1 MIPGSWETVVD
12 VVESLGHE
20 HATASCQDDARNL
33 LNGQPYAYALLDLE
47 IPVKQGRSFP
57 RIENGINLLC
67 DLVSRYGKQTPVII
81 MTAHGNDGPH
91 QGVDCMKFGGSRL
104 HPQTVPDHRSHPE
117 QSDHGSSGELG
128 AGRKQGDIHEA
139 ARRGSPRPFEGGRMI
154 LFKRRVEIC
163 GVDVPISPAM
173 HRILTLLSEKRSN
186 GKYAAY
192 SGSDLTEMLGVD
204 CGQNGIASQVLEFR
218 NKVGQCLLEEA
229 NITCGRTRCP
239 QQWRAGIPACRNG
252 SLSKWVTRA
261 GNSASVAGEF
271 SADDYPENL
280 DIAAMDFEGDEADD
294 FNDRQRWAIGQLQ
307 LGVQLQV
314 RHLTERFGCSSIT
327 AKRDLLALKSAGLVR
342 FVGSPRA
349 GHYSTDI
356 GGQNDSS
363 PPRDKMT
370 DRQPSPPIGDPDDT
384 ENDTDRGVRDTD
396 RDPKM
401 ILMILIMA
409 PMILKTP

>member
-1 MIPGSWETVVD
+1 MTRALIVEDDPRIMETVVD

-67 DLVSRYGKQTPVII
+67 DLVSRYGRQTPVII

-91 QGVDCMKFGGSRL
+91 QGVDCMK
-104 HPQTVPDHRSHPE
+104 
-117 QSDHGSSGELG
+117 LG
-128 AGRKQGDIHEA
+128 AADYIPKPFPITGRTLSKAIMEA
-139 ARRGSPRPFEGGRMI
+139 LENSGQAGNRGTTTKRPSGSPRPFEGGRLV

-192 SGSDLTEMLGVD
+192 AGSDLTEMLGVD

-218 NKVGQCLLEEA
+218 NKVGQRLLEEA
-229 NITCGRTRCP
+229 NITCGRTDVLNSGGPGYRL
-239 QQWRAGIPACRNG
+239 QEWITIQVG
-252 SLSKWVTRA
+252 TRA
-261 GNSASVAGEF
+261 GNSASVPGSP
-271 SADDYPENL
+271 SADDDPENQETATT
-280 DIAAMDFEGDEADD
+280 DVDGDETDD

-307 LGVQLQV
+307 LGIQLQV

-327 AKRDLLALKSAGLVR
+327 AKRDLLTLKSAGRVR

-349 GHYSTDI
+349 GHYQLTSA
-356 GGQNDSS
+356 G
-363 PPRDKMT
+363 K
-370 DRQPSPPIGDPDDT
+370 RQLAT
-384 ENDTDRGVRDTD
+384 RT
-396 RDPKM
+396 K
-401 ILMILIMA
+401 
-409 PMILKTP
+409 

>member
-1 MIPGSWETVVD
+1 MTRALIVEDDPRIMETVVD

-67 DLVSRYGKQTPVII
+67 DLVNRYGRQTPVII

-91 QGVDCMKFGGSRL
+91 QGVDCMK
-104 HPQTVPDHRSHPE
+104 
-117 QSDHGSSGELG
+117 LG
-128 AGRKQGDIHEA
+128 AADYIPKPFPITGRTLSKAIMEA
-139 ARRGSPRPFEGGRMI
+139 LEISGQAGNRARSTKRPSGSPRPFEGGRLV

-173 HRILTLLSEKRSN
+173 HRILILLSERRSN

-192 SGSDLTEMLGVD
+192 AGSDLTEMLGVD

-218 NKVGQCLLEEA
+218 NKVGQRLLEES
-229 NITCGRTRCP
+229 NITCSRTDVLNSGGPGYRL
-239 QQWRAGIPACRNG
+239 QEWITVQVG
-252 SLSKWVTRA
+252 TRA
-261 GNSASVAGEF
+261 GSSASVAEAS
-271 SADDYPENL
+271 SADDGPENS
-280 DIAAMDFEGDEADD
+280 DTAKMSFDGDEADGL
-294 FNDRQRWAIGQLQ
+294 NDRQRWAIGQLQ

-314 RHLTERFGCSSIT
+314 RHMTERFGCSSIT

-349 GHYSTDI
+349 GHYQLTST
-356 GGQNDSS
+356 GKRQFASS
-363 PPRDKMT
+363 AK
-370 DRQPSPPIGDPDDT
+370 
-384 ENDTDRGVRDTD
+384 
-396 RDPKM
+396 
-401 ILMILIMA
+401 
-409 PMILKTP
+409 